1 MKNWLIKKKSGLFCE
16 PGNFYI
22 DPIRPV
28 DSALITHA
36 HTDHARP
43 NNKKIL
49 ATKETINIMKIRYQD
64 NYCKTKQ
71 QIKYGEK
78 ININGVKVKFLPAG
92 HIIGSA
98 QILLEYKGE
107 KVIISG
113 DYKRRYDKTCQPF
126 EINKCDT
133 FITEATFAL
142 PVFNHPDD
150 KIEVKKI
157 IDSIKGN
164 SDQIHLIG
172 VYALG
177 KCQRLICLLRDLG
190 FDETIYLHGALIKIS
205 NYYETEEIDL
215 GSLKNVTEI
224 KDFKGGELVLC
235 PPSALHD
242 RWSQKFKNVIKGFVS
257 GWMTIRQRIK
267 QKNINLPIVISDHA
281 DWNELTDTV
290 KEVSPENVLVTH
302 GREEALLSFLK
313 KKGYNCGSLNLL
325 GFEDEDD

>member
-1 MKNWLIKKKSGLFCE
+1 MKKWLIKKKSGLFCE

-28 DSALITHA
+28 EKALITHA

-49 ATKETINIMKIRYQD
+49 ATKETIDIMKIRYQE

-71 QIKYGEK
+71 KISYGES
-78 ININGVKVKFLPAG
+78 INMSGVKVKFIPAG
-92 HIIGSA
+92 HILGSA

-107 KVIISG
+107 TVVISG
-113 DYKRRYDKTCQPF
+113 DYKRKRDKTCLPF
-126 EINKCDT
+126 EVNNCNT

-142 PVFNHPDD
+142 PIFTHPND
-150 KIEVKKI
+150 KLEAKKI
-157 IDSIKGN
+157 IDSINNN
-164 SDQIHLIG
+164 SAQTHLIG

-190 FDETIYLHGALIKIS
+190 FNKTIYLHGALIKIS
-205 NYYETEEIDL
+205 EYYVSEEIKL
-215 GSLKNVTEI
+215 GAIKNASEL
-224 KDFKGGELVLC
+224 KDFNGGDLILC

-242 RWSQKFKNVIKGFVS
+242 RWSQKFKDTVKGFVS
-257 GWMTIRQRIK
+257 GWMTIKQRIK

-281 DWNELTDTV
+281 DWKELTDTI
-290 KEVSPENVLVTH
+290 KEVSPEKVLVTH
-302 GREEALLSFLK
+302 GRDEALLSFLN
-313 KKGYNCGSLNLL
+313 KKGYKCESLNLL

>member
-1 MKNWLIKKKSGLFCE
+1 MRNWLVKRKSGLFCE

-28 DSALITHA
+28 DRALITHA

-64 NYCKTKQ
+64 NYCETSQK
-71 QIKYGEK
+71 ISYGEYV
-78 ININGVKVKFLPAG
+78 NIHGVKIKFIPAG
-92 HIIGSA
+92 HILGSA
-98 QILLEYKGE
+98 QISLEYKGE
-107 KVIISG
+107 KIVVSG
-113 DYKRRYDKTCQPF
+113 DYKRRYDQTCQPF
-126 EINKCDT
+126 EINKCNT

-142 PVFNHPDD
+142 PVFKHPDD
-150 KIEVKKI
+150 KLEAKKI
-157 IDSIKGN
+157 VDSIN
-164 SDQIHLIG
+164 NNPSQIHLIG

-177 KCQRLICLLRDLG
+177 KCQRLICLLRNLG
-190 FDETIYLHGALIKIS
+190 FNKTIYLHGALIKIS
-205 NYYETEEIDL
+205 DYYSSEDIGL
-215 GSLKNVTEI
+215 GDLKNVSEL
-224 KDFKGGELVLC
+224 KDFRGEELVLC
-235 PPSALHD
+235 PPSGLHD
-242 RWSQKFKNVIKGFVS
+242 RWSQKFKNPIKGFVS

-267 QKNINLPIVISDHA
+267 QKNINLPIIISDHA
-281 DWNELTDTV
+281 DWNELTETI
-290 KEVSPENVLVTH
+290 KEVSPENILVTH

>member
-1 MKNWLIKKKSGLFCE
+1 MRNWLVKRKSGLFCE

-28 DSALITHA
+28 DRALITHA

-64 NYCKTKQ
+64 NYCETSQK
-71 QIKYGEK
+71 ISYGEYV
-78 ININGVKVKFLPAG
+78 NIHGVKIKFIPAG
-92 HIIGSA
+92 HILGSA
-98 QILLEYKGE
+98 QISLEYKGE
-107 KVIISG
+107 KIVVSG
-113 DYKRRYDKTCQPF
+113 DYKRRYDQTCQPF
-126 EINKCDT
+126 EINKCNT

-142 PVFNHPDD
+142 PVFKHPDD
-150 KIEVKKI
+150 KLEAKKI
-157 IDSIKGN
+157 VDSIN
-164 SDQIHLIG
+164 NNPSQIHLIG

-177 KCQRLICLLRDLG
+177 KCQRLICLLRNLG
-190 FDETIYLHGALIKIS
+190 FNKTIYLHGALIKIS
-205 NYYETEEIDL
+205 DYYSSEDIGL
-215 GSLKNVTEI
+215 GDLKNVSEL
-224 KDFKGGELVLC
+224 KDFRGEELVLC
-235 PPSALHD
+235 PPSGLHD
-242 RWSQKFKNVIKGFVS
+242 RWSQKFKNPVKGFVS

-267 QKNINLPIVISDHA
+267 QKNINLPIIISDHA
-281 DWNELTDTV
+281 DWNELTETI

>member
-1 MKNWLIKKKSGLFCE
+1 MRNWLVKRKSGLFCE

-28 DSALITHA
+28 DRALITHA

-64 NYCKTKQ
+64 NYCETSQK
-71 QIKYGEK
+71 ISYGEYV
-78 ININGVKVKFLPAG
+78 NIHGVKIKFIPAG
-92 HIIGSA
+92 HILGSA
-98 QILLEYKGE
+98 QISLEYKGE
-107 KVIISG
+107 KIVVSG
-113 DYKRRYDKTCQPF
+113 DYKRRYDQTCQPF
-126 EINKCDT
+126 EINKCNT

-142 PVFNHPDD
+142 PVFKHPDD
-150 KIEVKKI
+150 KLEAKKI
-157 IDSIKGN
+157 VDSIN
-164 SDQIHLIG
+164 NNPSQIHLIG

-177 KCQRLICLLRDLG
+177 KCQRLICLLRNLG
-190 FDETIYLHGALIKIS
+190 FNKTIYLHGALIKIS
-205 NYYETEEIDL
+205 DYYSSEDIGL
-215 GSLKNVTEI
+215 GDLKNVSEL
-224 KDFKGGELVLC
+224 KDFRGEELVLC
-235 PPSALHD
+235 PPSGLHD
-242 RWSQKFKNVIKGFVS
+242 RWSQKFKNPIKGFVS

-267 QKNINLPIVISDHA
+267 QKNINLPIIISDHA
-281 DWNELTDTV
+281 DWNELTETI

>member
-1 MKNWLIKKKSGLFCE
+1 M
-16 PGNFYI
+16 
-22 DPIRPV
+22 
-28 DSALITHA
+28 ITHA

-78 ININGVKVKFLPAG
+78 ININGVKIKFVPAG

-107 KVIISG
+107 KVIVSG

-157 IDSIKGN
+157 IDSIQG
-164 SDQIHLIG
+164 
-172 VYALG
+172 
-177 KCQRLICLLRDLG
+177 
-190 FDETIYLHGALIKIS
+190 
-205 NYYETEEIDL
+205 
-215 GSLKNVTEI
+215 
-224 KDFKGGELVLC
+224 
-235 PPSALHD
+235 
-242 RWSQKFKNVIKGFVS
+242 
-257 GWMTIRQRIK
+257 
-267 QKNINLPIVISDHA
+267 
-281 DWNELTDTV
+281 
-290 KEVSPENVLVTH
+290 
-302 GREEALLSFLK
+302 
-313 KKGYNCGSLNLL
+313 
-325 GFEDEDD
+325 

>member
-78 ININGVKVKFLPAG
+78 ININGVHVKFVPAG

-107 KVIISG
+107 KVIVSG

-142 PVFNHPDD
+142 PVFNHPND

-157 IDSIKGN
+157 RRAFD
-164 SDQIHLIG
+164 
-172 VYALG
+172 
-177 KCQRLICLLRDLG
+177 RL
-190 FDETIYLHGALIKIS
+190 K
-205 NYYETEEIDL
+205 YY
-215 GSLKNVTEI
+215 
-224 KDFKGGELVLC
+224 
-235 PPSALHD
+235 
-242 RWSQKFKNVIKGFVS
+242 
-257 GWMTIRQRIK
+257 
-267 QKNINLPIVISDHA
+267 
-281 DWNELTDTV
+281 
-290 KEVSPENVLVTH
+290 
-302 GREEALLSFLK
+302 
-313 KKGYNCGSLNLL
+313 
-325 GFEDEDD
+325 